1 MPAKDFLDL
10 EEKKN
15 LQKALKEE
23 ERAEVRERIL
33 MFLLLNDGKTQREIA
48 DFIGCSLKTVAP
60 WCVHGDPN
68 NLESLEDGRKNGNH
82 KKATEEYINLLLKIV
97 DEDPKEFGYEFGRWT
112 AARLAEHLEKETGIK
127 LSGSQVR
134 RILRRKKYVY
144 IWAKY
149 SLEDKQDK
157 KLRKAFKEKLDE
169 YLKLAK
175 EKPESIQVW
184 FWDGA
189 FKVATQVRHRVPL
202 MSVDL
207 V

>member
-1 MPAKDFLDL
+1 MSIVCDL
-10 EEKKN
+10 ERTNQLN
-15 LQKALKEE
+15 LLPDKDLVDLCLPIEPYQVTK
-23 ERAEVRERIL
+23 
-33 MFLLLNDGKTQREIA
+33 
-48 DFIGCSLKTVAP
+48 S
-60 WCVHGDPN
+60 H
-68 NLESLEDGRKNGNH
+68 GNH

-97 DEDPKEFGYEFGRWT
+97 DEDPKELGYEFGRWT

-175 EKPESIQVW
+175 EK
-184 FWDGA
+184 
-189 FKVATQVRHRVPL
+189 RRC
-202 MSVDL
+202 
-207 V
+207 

>member
-1 MPAKDFLDL
+1 MGVGTLIEFYFKLIICITIP
-10 EEKKN
+10 EE
-15 LQKALKEE
+15 
-23 ERAEVRERIL
+23 
-33 MFLLLNDGKTQREIA
+33 
-48 DFIGCSLKTVAP
+48 P
-60 WCVHGDPN
+60 
-68 NLESLEDGRKNGNH
+68 
-82 KKATEEYINLLLKIV
+82 
-97 DEDPKEFGYEFGRWT
+97 EFGRWT

-169 YLKLAK
+169 YLRLAK

-184 FWDGA
+184 F
-189 FKVATQVRHRVPL
+189 
-202 MSVDL
+202 
-207 V
+207 

>member
-97 DEDPKEFGYEFGRWT
+97 DEDPKELGYEFGRWT

-149 SLEDKQDK
+149 SREDKQDK
-157 KLRKAFKEKLDE
+157 ELRKAFKEKLDE

-202 MSVDL
+202 LNVDL

>member
-1 MPAKDFLDL
+1 MDS
-10 EEKKN
+10 
-15 LQKALKEE
+15 
-23 ERAEVRERIL
+23 
-33 MFLLLNDGKTQREIA
+33 GKI
-48 DFIGCSLKTVAP
+48 S
-60 WCVHGDPN
+60 
-68 NLESLEDGRKNGNH
+68 
-82 KKATEEYINLLLKIV
+82 
-97 DEDPKEFGYEFGRWT
+97 
-112 AARLAEHLEKETGIK
+112 HLEKETGIK

-175 EKPESIQVW
+175 EKPESIQAW

-202 MSVDL
+202 MNVDL

>member
-1 MPAKDFLDL
+1 
-10 EEKKN
+10 
-15 LQKALKEE
+15 
-23 ERAEVRERIL
+23 
-33 MFLLLNDGKTQREIA
+33 
-48 DFIGCSLKTVAP
+48 
-60 WCVHGDPN
+60 
-68 NLESLEDGRKNGNH
+68 
-82 KKATEEYINLLLKIV
+82 
-97 DEDPKEFGYEFGRWT
+97 
-112 AARLAEHLEKETGIK
+112 
-127 LSGSQVR
+127 VR

-149 SLEDKQDK
+149 SREDKQDK
-157 KLRKAFKEKLDE
+157 ELRKAFKEKLDE

-189 FKVATQVRHRVPL
+189 FKVANLRRHRVTL

>member
-1 MPAKDFLDL
+1 MAFWGCHVLKCKVLLRDSTFL
-10 EEKKN
+10 
-15 LQKALKEE
+15 
-23 ERAEVRERIL
+23 
-33 MFLLLNDGKTQREIA
+33 
-48 DFIGCSLKTVAP
+48 
-60 WCVHGDPN
+60 
-68 NLESLEDGRKNGNH
+68 
-82 KKATEEYINLLLKIV
+82 INLLLKIV

-149 SLEDKQDK
+149 SLEDNQDK
-157 KLRKAFKEKLDE
+157 ELRKAFKGKLYE
-169 YLKLAK
+169 YLKLGK

-189 FKVATQVRHRVPL
+189 VWRRRFATQPL
-202 MSVDL
+202 MNVDL

>member
-1 MPAKDFLDL
+1 MLIAK
-10 EEKKN
+10 
-15 LQKALKEE
+15 
-23 ERAEVRERIL
+23 VR
-33 MFLLLNDGKTQREIA
+33 
-48 DFIGCSLKTVAP
+48 CS
-60 WCVHGDPN
+60 
-68 NLESLEDGRKNGNH
+68 
-82 KKATEEYINLLLKIV
+82 
-97 DEDPKEFGYEFGRWT
+97 RWT

-149 SLEDKQDK
+149 SLEDRQDTEKRKEFKQ
-157 KLRKAFKEKLDE
+157 KLAE
-169 YLKLAK
+169 YLKIAK
-175 EKPESIQVW
+175 EELNKLQVW

-202 MSVDL
+202 TKVDL

>member
-1 MPAKDFLDL
+1 M
-10 EEKKN
+10 
-15 LQKALKEE
+15 
-23 ERAEVRERIL
+23 
-33 MFLLLNDGKTQREIA
+33 
-48 DFIGCSLKTVAP
+48 
-60 WCVHGDPN
+60 
-68 NLESLEDGRKNGNH
+68 
-82 KKATEEYINLLLKIV
+82 
-97 DEDPKEFGYEFGRWT
+97 
-112 AARLAEHLEKETGIK
+112 
-127 LSGSQVR
+127 R

-169 YLKLAK
+169 YLRLAK

-202 MSVDL
+202 LNVDL

>member
-1 MPAKDFLDL
+1 MDS
-10 EEKKN
+10 
-15 LQKALKEE
+15 
-23 ERAEVRERIL
+23 
-33 MFLLLNDGKTQREIA
+33 GKI
-48 DFIGCSLKTVAP
+48 S
-60 WCVHGDPN
+60 
-68 NLESLEDGRKNGNH
+68 
-82 KKATEEYINLLLKIV
+82 
-97 DEDPKEFGYEFGRWT
+97 
-112 AARLAEHLEKETGIK
+112 HLEKETGIK

-157 KLRKAFKEKLDE
+157 KLTKAFKEKLDE